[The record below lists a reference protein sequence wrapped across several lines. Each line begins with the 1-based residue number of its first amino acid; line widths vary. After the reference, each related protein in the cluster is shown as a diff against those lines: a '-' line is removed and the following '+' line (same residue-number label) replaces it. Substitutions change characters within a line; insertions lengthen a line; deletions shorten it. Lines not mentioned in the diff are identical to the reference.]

1 MRLGA
6 ISGVSDLTAGADIEH
21 TSAVMGA
28 ANDWWRRMPNAKSIP
43 NALAPY
49 GGGDSGA
56 SAVASQNRA
65 VLLIAKIAK

>member
-1 MRLGA
+1 MRVGA

-28 ANDWWRRMPNAKSIP
+28 ANDQWRRMPNVKSIP
-43 NALAPY
+43 NAPAAY

-56 SAVASQNRA
+56 STAASQNRA
-65 VLLIAKIAK
+65 ALLIAKNAK